1 MTVDELKSMP
11 KGHFIVMKTG
21 CHPMKTRLKL
31 FFKWGI
37 QFEEAYSIEEK
48 SERKVQ
54 YADCREVEAAV
65 LDKYPPKVEMQP
77 IASRSQKPI
86 PIDFAED
93 YENPDAEEIL
103 SRKHSPK
110 TRKVK

>member
-37 QFEEAYSIEEK
+37 QFEDAYSIEEK
-48 SERKVQ
+48 SERKVH
-54 YADCREVEAAV
+54 YADRAE
-65 LDKYPPKVEMQP
+65 LEM
-77 IASRSQKPI
+77 
-86 PIDFAED
+86 
-93 YENPDAEEIL
+93 EIL
-103 SRKHSPK
+103 RKFPQIDVPVEFEDSFDESTSKKCTPQ
-110 TRKVK
+110 TRKRPVNQKKDS